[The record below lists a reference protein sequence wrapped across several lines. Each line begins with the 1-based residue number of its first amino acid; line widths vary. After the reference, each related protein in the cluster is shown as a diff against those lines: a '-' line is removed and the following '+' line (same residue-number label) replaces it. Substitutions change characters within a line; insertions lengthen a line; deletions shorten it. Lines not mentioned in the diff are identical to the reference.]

1 VRGADTGGM
10 TEDHAAKVHHGGV
23 HDLAALADEL
33 AADADRSAAARS
45 GRTLVTVGPLRM
57 TAVALAAGAEMAEHE
72 NPGAATLQ
80 VLAGSCRLVA
90 GDDVVDLGTGA
101 LAQVP
106 DRRHALTTDAG
117 CVVLLTVA
125 LLDGSRPPAR

>member
-1 VRGADTGGM
+1 MDPVTDESAH
-10 TEDHAAKVHHGGV
+10 EAHHGGV
-23 HDLAALADEL
+23 HDLVSLADEL

-57 TAVALAAGAEMAEHE
+57 TAVALAAGAEMSEHE

-90 GDDVVDLGTGA
+90 GDDVVDLEAGA
-101 LAQVP
+101 LAQIP
-106 DRRHALTTDAG
+106 DRRHALTTASG

-125 LLDGSRPPAR
+125 LLS